1 MENSYIIIV
10 LLVIIIAMLAV
21 LIMKKP
27 DNSRAEQVLWNMQK
41 ALGDG
46 QQMTKDD
53 ICRNIMQMDNAN
65 SQSLK

>member
-41 ALGDG
+41 ALILW
-46 QQMTKDD
+46 KALE
-53 ICRNIMQMDNAN
+53 R
-65 SQSLK
+65 

>member
-27 DNSRAEQVLWNMQK
+27 DNSRAEHVLWNMQK

-46 QQMTKDD
+46 
-53 ICRNIMQMDNAN
+53 
-65 SQSLK
+65 